1 MVTPQQSADL
11 ALQQWQALRALP
23 PDQRIDAL
31 MADFFAPP
39 AETDLEYEITMRN
52 VTVEMAHA

>member
-11 ALQQWQALRALP
+11 ALQQWQSLRALP
-23 PDQRIDAL
+23 PEDRIEAL

-39 AETDLEYEITMRN
+39 PPSDCEYEITLRN
-52 VTVEMAHA
+52 IMEIMANA